1 VSLFALCF
9 DLLKNS
15 KSIEAQLQQLLG
27 ISEET
32 DLFETIR
39 SLIIEYKKVCLVI
52 RDDIFIERAVS
63 ILRNCRSE
71 MTELAKGH
79 LTVRTPN
86 NLSIVSVLVRKAKKM
101 LKQSAMLILKNIGI
115 VRVVENISRKIKI

>member
-1 VSLFALCF
+1 M
-9 DLLKNS
+9 
-15 KSIEAQLQQLLG
+15 LG